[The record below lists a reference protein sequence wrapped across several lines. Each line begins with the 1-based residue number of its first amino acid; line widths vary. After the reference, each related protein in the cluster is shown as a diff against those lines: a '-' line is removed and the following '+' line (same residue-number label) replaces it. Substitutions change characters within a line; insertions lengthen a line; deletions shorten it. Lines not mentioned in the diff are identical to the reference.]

1 MPMFCRICHAPRQ
14 RDISGCGQLC
24 RIIAPH
30 VPPFARQAYT
40 AEAPPKSIG
49 GREEVSLSPACVI
62 APGLPQP
69 GLRVPLI
76 ARAYSR
82 RCVGPFSLAFYS
94 HAGNVPETPYMK
106 FSRFPEGFSP
116 SHFLFAEFFCEIP
129 TLFQKNFLCRFQKT
143 KKRPL
148 HLFSRR
154 SERKK

>member
-1 MPMFCRICHAPRQ
+1 MISDAHVLPYLPRPPTKGYL
-14 RDISGCGQLC
+14 RLGELC

-30 VPPFARQAYT
+30 VPPFARQAHT
-40 AEAPPKSIG
+40 AETPPKSLG

-106 FSRFPEGFSP
+106 FSRF
-116 SHFLFAEFFCEIP
+116 I
-129 TLFQKNFLCRFQKT
+129 
-143 KKRPL
+143 
-148 HLFSRR
+148 
-154 SERKK
+154 